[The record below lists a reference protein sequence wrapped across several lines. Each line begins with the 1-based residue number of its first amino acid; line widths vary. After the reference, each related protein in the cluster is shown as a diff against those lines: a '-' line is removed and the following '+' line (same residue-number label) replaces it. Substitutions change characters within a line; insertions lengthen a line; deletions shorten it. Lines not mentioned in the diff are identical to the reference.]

1 MKYVKTGGEL
11 FQNRKGH
18 GENRFII
25 NFDVNRIITRFGK
38 LQVVNFV
45 DQVNPLD
52 WAFGLKLAGENLALL
67 LHGKAHADIQDMV
80 ASLTICYR
88 NEPYHLRMGKGKLTS
103 LDLGEDSKKR
113 LFPSNWVDI
122 NAVASKPGEK
132 LWFGTQKNRNERDGL
147 LVGAGKQ
154 TPFSSGGKSE
164 GLTSSE

>member
-1 MKYVKTGGEL
+1 MD
-11 FQNRKGH
+11 
-18 GENRFII
+18 FI
-25 NFDVNRIITRFGK
+25 DE
-38 LQVVNFV
+38 
-45 DQVNPLD
+45 VNPLNR
-52 WAFGLKLAGENLALL
+52 ALRLKFTRENLTLL
-67 LHGKAHADIQDMV
+67 LHWEAHADIQDMV

-113 LFPSNWVDI
+113 LFSSNWVDV

-132 LWFGTQKNRNERDGL
+132 LWFGTQKNRNEWGGL

-164 GLTSSE
+164 GLTSGE